1 MTIHNRIQGTFRLTS
16 PLHCASPDENLVK
29 DSKLKGSQTPTT
41 QQNVLTKAGIQRVPY
56 FPGNDLR
63 GRLRRKAAALV
74 LDRITASGG
83 KVTPELYSG
92 LTTGAITSSPDA
104 NLTVEEALRAQSN
117 VYMGLFGGGARL
129 LRSRF
134 QASDLIPVLASTIEV
149 GMVPERFGS
158 TDDQHFLPVTNKAVD
173 AGSEKVPLQG
183 WQLVQ
188 VTNVLRVDD
197 LHRVLR
203 PSEVEAYIENAATV
217 VAAIQQKNLEGRKAR
232 KDSKAQAEAGEIG
245 KSEVSSKLETG
256 NMMSFQS
263 IIAGTPMHCLF
274 DLDNDVTDAHVG
286 LMLLSL
292 QALVREQKLG
302 GWCRAG
308 LGRFD
313 ADLTLTRDGERIAVF
328 SSDRA
333 GADAELSAHTQPF
346 VDAAIAEI
354 SQLTEAQMMEFF
366 KERETETS
374 TQKKA
379 DKVAQKTG
387 AAV

>member
-16 PLHCASPDENLVK
+16 PLHCASPDDTLVK

-41 QQNVLTKAGIQRVPY
+41 QQNIMTRNGVQRVPY

-104 NLTVEEALRAQSN
+104 NLTVEEALRARRN

-149 GMVPERFGS
+149 GMVPERFGN
-158 TDDQHFLPVTNKAVD
+158 TDDQNFLPISNKTVD
-173 AGSEKVPLQG
+173 TGSEKVPLQG

-203 PSEVEAYIENAATV
+203 PNEVEAYIENAATV

-232 KDSKAQAEAGEIG
+232 KDTKAQAEAGAIG

-263 IIAGTPMHCLF
+263 IMAGTPMHSLF
-274 DLDNDVTDAHVG
+274 ELDNDVTDAHVG
-286 LMLLSL
+286 LMLLAL

-313 ADLTLTRDGERIAVF
+313 ANLTLTRDGQAMPVF
-328 SSDRA
+328 ASERA
-333 GADAELSAHTQPF
+333 GSDAELSAQVTPF
-346 VDAAIAEI
+346 VDAAIAEL
-354 SQLTEAQMMEFF
+354 SKLTEAELMEFF
-366 KERETETS
+366 KERETDAASQT
-374 TQKKA
+374 KVDKA
-379 DKVAQKTG
+379 AQKTE
-387 AAV
+387 AIA